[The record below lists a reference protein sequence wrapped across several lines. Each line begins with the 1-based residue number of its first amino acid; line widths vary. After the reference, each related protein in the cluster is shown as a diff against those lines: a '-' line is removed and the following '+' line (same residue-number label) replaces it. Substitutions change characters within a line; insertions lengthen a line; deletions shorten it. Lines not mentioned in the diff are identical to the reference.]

1 MNLIFDTVDAVADLA
16 NRYCNNKQKNG
27 IKKFKKN
34 TYQKPFSFY
43 LETKFQL

>member
-1 MNLIFDTVDAVADLA
+1 MLAVQAFVQKNINLIFDTVDAVAGLA

-34 TYQKPFSFY
+34 TY
-43 LETKFQL
+43 